1 MKEEL
6 TYSQKAESACYADVP
21 LEKQTIAM
29 LLEYFDAMSRLYQ
42 LIPIQRVFEII
53 NQQNP
58 ENPVPEEGFIK
69 LTELFLDYND
79 GKYQYC
85 ILSPKEIFDEN
96 AVSEPFERYLL
107 HEAAL
112 ILDDSY
118 EELVRMQFGKSY
130 YIPEKEELLHY
141 ADEDYYEDT
150 PERAAV
156 YDFFLHKMR
165 LSQKDAEDVMHE
177 FLAQLEM
184 NSEISRIFW
193 DLGRIGYELNEEQI
207 SELVPLMCA
216 LGENIRMPDHCGH
229 TPKEL
234 HIAVTADMNTE
245 EIAQQMEEA
254 RMTVQMFRRK
264 ALQKAGKIA
273 PILKTPSKN
282 GPCPCGSGKKYKRC
296 CGKGK

>member
-1 MKEEL
+1 MKEKL

-58 ENPVPEEGFIK
+58 ENPVPEEGFIR

-112 ILDDSY
+112 IVDDSY
-118 EELVRMQFGKSY
+118 EELVRM
-130 YIPEKEELLHY
+130 
-141 ADEDYYEDT
+141 
-150 PERAAV
+150 
-156 YDFFLHKMR
+156 
-165 LSQKDAEDVMHE
+165 
-177 FLAQLEM
+177 
-184 NSEISRIFW
+184 
-193 DLGRIGYELNEEQI
+193 
-207 SELVPLMCA
+207 
-216 LGENIRMPDHCGH
+216 PDHCGH
-229 TPKEL
+229 MPKEL
-234 HIAVTADMNTE
+234 HIAVTADMDTE
-245 EIAQQMEEA
+245 KIAQEMEEA